1 MVSKIIA
8 RENPSRPLSI
18 MLYRPLGKTGIQVS
32 AVSFG
37 AGPVAELMTDASRF
51 EDQCQTVQR
60 GMQLGINWI
69 DTAATYGDG
78 RSEESLGRVLQAL
91 DLRTK
96 MHVATKVRIPPEA
109 VGDIPGYIHKSVD
122 ASLSRLRLPK
132 VTLLQLH
139 NSITA
144 ERGAQP
150 TSLTPEDVLGRGGV
164 LTAMKELKSAGA
176 VEHLGL
182 TGLGEPAALVEVLQS
197 RQFETIQT
205 PYNLLNPSS
214 GRDMPAEF
222 AETNL
227 GNLIATCREFS
238 IGVFAIRVF
247 AGGALAGQEPSK
259 HTLTT
264 KFFPL
269 DLFRRDEARAAEIAT
284 RLSAKMSL
292 REVALRF
299 AISHPDV
306 ASAIVG
312 FGSPT
317 EVDEAARHID
327 KGPLTEAESSPL
339 TP

>member
-1 MVSKIIA
+1 
-8 RENPSRPLSI
+8 

-32 AVSFG
+32 AVAFG

-51 EDQCQTVQR
+51 DDQCRTLQR
-60 GMQLGINWI
+60 AAELGINWI
-69 DTAATYGDG
+69 DTAATYGEG

-109 VGDIPGYIHKSVD
+109 AGDIPGYIHKSVD

-144 ERGAQP
+144 QRGAQP

-164 LTAMKELKSAGA
+164 LTAFNELKTAGA

-182 TGLGEPAALVEVLQS
+182 TALGEPLALVEVLQS
-197 RQFETIQT
+197 RQFETVQT

-214 GRDMPAEF
+214 GREMPADF
-222 AETNL
+222 FETNL
-227 GNLIATCREFS
+227 GNLLATCRELNV
-238 IGVFAIRVF
+238 GVFAIRVF
-247 AGGALAGQEPSK
+247 AGGALAGQQPSQ

-269 DLFRRDEARAAEIAT
+269 DLFRRDEQRAAELRQ
-284 RLSAKMSL
+284 RLQAGMTL

-306 ASAIVG
+306 ASAIIG
-312 FGSPT
+312 FGLPE
-317 EVDEAARHID
+317 EVDEAAMHAD
-327 KGPLTEAESSPL
+327 KGPLSATELEIVG
-339 TP
+339 

>member
-1 MVSKIIA
+1 
-8 RENPSRPLSI
+8 

-32 AVSFG
+32 AVAFG

-51 EDQCQTVQR
+51 EDQCQTLQR
-60 GMQLGINWI
+60 AAGLGINWI

-164 LTAMKELKSAGA
+164 LTAFKELKSAGA

-182 TGLGEPAALVEVLQS
+182 TALGEPAALVEVLS
-197 RQFETIQT
+197 SHQFETVQT
-205 PYNLLNPSS
+205 PYNLLNTSS
-214 GRDMPAEF
+214 GREMPADF
-222 AETNL
+222 SETNL
-227 GNLIATCREFS
+227 GNLLATCRELS
-238 IGVFAIRVF
+238 VGVFAIRVF
-247 AGGALAGQEPSK
+247 AGGALAGQKPSK

-269 DLFRRDEARAAEIAT
+269 DLFRRDEERAAAIAK
-284 RLSAKMSL
+284 LLPPGMSL

-306 ASAIVG
+306 ASAIIG
-312 FGSPT
+312 FGSPV
-317 EVDEAARHID
+317 EVEEAAAHAD
-327 KGPLTEAESSPL
+327 KGPLNEAEL
-339 TP
+339 KLVG

>member
-1 MVSKIIA
+1 
-8 RENPSRPLSI
+8 

-32 AVSFG
+32 AVAFG
-37 AGPVAELMTDASRF
+37 AGPVAELMTDTSRF
-51 EDQCQTVQR
+51 EDQCKTLQR
-60 GMQLGINWI
+60 AAEVGINWI

-78 RSEESLGRVLQAL
+78 RSEESLGRVLQEL

-164 LTAMKELKSAGA
+164 LTAFKELKTAGA

-182 TGLGEPAALVEVLQS
+182 TALGEPAALVEVLQS
-197 RQFETIQT
+197 RQFETVQT

-214 GRDMPAEF
+214 GREMPADF

-227 GNLIATCREFS
+227 GNLLATCRELGV
-238 IGVFAIRVF
+238 GVFAIRVF

-269 DLFRRDEARAAEIAT
+269 DLFRRDQQRAAELQK
-284 RLSAKMSL
+284 RLPAGMPL

-306 ASAIVG
+306 ASAIIG
-312 FGSPT
+312 FGSP
-317 EVDEAARHID
+317 EEIEEAALHAD
-327 KGPLTEAESSPL
+327 KGALGAEEL
-339 TP
+339 ELLG

>member
-1 MVSKIIA
+1 
-8 RENPSRPLSI
+8 
-18 MLYRPLGKTGIQVS
+18 MLYRPLGKTGIQIS
-32 AVSFG
+32 AASFG
-37 AGPVAELMTDASRF
+37 AGPVAELMTNESRF
-51 EDQCQTVQR
+51 DDQCQTLQR
-60 GMQLGINWI
+60 AAELGINWI

-109 VGDIPGYIHKSVD
+109 VGDLPGYVHKSVD

-144 ERGAQP
+144 QRGAQP

-164 LTAMKELKSAGA
+164 LTAFNELKTAGA

-182 TGLGEPAALVEVLQS
+182 TGIGEPTALIEVLQS
-197 RQFETIQT
+197 RQFETVQT

-214 GRDMPAEF
+214 GREMPADF

-227 GNLIATCREFS
+227 GNLLATCRELS
-238 IGVFAIRVF
+238 VGVFVIRVF
-247 AGGALAGQEPSK
+247 AGGALAGQKPSK
-259 HTLTT
+259 HTHTT

-269 DLFRRDEARAAEIAT
+269 DLFRRDEARAANLAN
-284 RLSAKMSL
+284 RLPKGMSL
-292 REVALRF
+292 RDLALRF

-306 ASAIVG
+306 ASAIIG
-312 FGSPT
+312 FGSPE
-317 EVDEAARHID
+317 EVEEAARYVD
-327 KGPLTEAESSPL
+327 KGPLNEAEL
-339 TP
+339 KLVG

>member
-1 MVSKIIA
+1 
-8 RENPSRPLSI
+8 

-32 AVSFG
+32 AASFG
-37 AGPVAELMTDASRF
+37 AGPVAELMTDTSRF
-51 EDQCQTVQR
+51 EDQCKTMQR
-60 GMQLGINWI
+60 AVELGINWI

-78 RSEESLGRVLQAL
+78 RSEESLGGVLQAL

-96 MHVATKVRIPPEA
+96 MHVATKVRIPPES
-109 VGDIPGYIHKSVD
+109 VGDIPGYIHKSVE

-164 LTAMKELKSAGA
+164 LTAMNELKSSGA

-197 RQFETIQT
+197 RQFETVQT

-214 GRDMPAEF
+214 GREMPVDF

-227 GNLIATCREFS
+227 GNLFATCREFGV
-238 IGVFAIRVF
+238 GVFAIRVF

-269 DLFRRDEARAAEIAT
+269 DLFRRDELRASDLAK
-284 RLSAKMSL
+284 RLPAGISL

-306 ASAIVG
+306 ASAIIG
-312 FGSPT
+312 FGSPA
-317 EVDEAARHID
+317 EVEEAASYVD
-327 KGPLTEAESSPL
+327 KGPLTETESKLLAS
-339 TP
+339 

>member
-1 MVSKIIA
+1 
-8 RENPSRPLSI
+8 

-32 AVSFG
+32 AIAFG
-37 AGPVAELMTDASRF
+37 AGPVAELMTDLGRF
-51 EDQCQTVQR
+51 EDQCQTLQR
-60 GMQLGINWI
+60 AVELGINWI

-78 RSEESLGRVLQAL
+78 RSEESLGHVLQAL
-91 DLRTK
+91 DLRTR

-164 LTAMKELKSAGA
+164 LTAFNELKSAGA

-182 TGLGEPAALVEVLQS
+182 TALGEPAALVEVLHS
-197 RQFETIQT
+197 RQFQVVQT

-214 GRDMPAEF
+214 GRDMPADF
-222 AETNL
+222 SETNL
-227 GNLIATCREFS
+227 GNLLAVCRELGV
-238 IGVFAIRVF
+238 GVFAIRVF

-269 DLFRRDEARAAEIAT
+269 DLFRRDEGRAAALAK
-284 RLSAKMSL
+284 RLPAGMSL

-306 ASAIVG
+306 ASAIIG
-312 FGSPT
+312 FGSPA
-317 EVDEAARHID
+317 EVEEAALYAD
-327 KGPLTEAESSPL
+327 QDPLNDAESSPL

>member
-1 MVSKIIA
+1 M
-8 RENPSRPLSI
+8 
-18 MLYRPLGKTGIQVS
+18 
-32 AVSFG
+32 
-37 AGPVAELMTDASRF
+37 
-51 EDQCQTVQR
+51 
-60 GMQLGINWI
+60 
-69 DTAATYGDG
+69 
-78 RSEESLGRVLQAL
+78 
-91 DLRTK
+91 
-96 MHVATKVRIPPEA
+96 
-109 VGDIPGYIHKSVD
+109 D

-139 NSITA
+139 NSLTA

-164 LTAMKELKSAGA
+164 LTAFNELKSAGA

-182 TGLGEPAALVEVLQS
+182 TALGEPAALVEVLHS
-197 RQFETIQT
+197 RQFETVQT

-214 GRDMPAEF
+214 GREMPADF
-222 AETNL
+222 SETNL
-227 GNLIATCREFS
+227 GNLLAVCRDLGV
-238 IGVFAIRVF
+238 GVFAIRVF

-269 DLFRRDEARAAEIAT
+269 DLFRRDEGRAAALAK
-284 RLSAKMSL
+284 RLPAGMSL

-306 ASAIVG
+306 ASAIIG
-312 FGSPT
+312 FGSPA
-317 EVDEAARHID
+317 EVEEAALYAD
-327 KGPLTEAESSPL
+327 QGSLNDAESRPL

>member
-1 MVSKIIA
+1 
-8 RENPSRPLSI
+8 

-37 AGPVAELMTDASRF
+37 AGPVAELMTAPDRF
-51 EDQCQTVQR
+51 DDQCRAIQR
-60 GMQLGINWI
+60 SVEAGINWI

-109 VGDIPGYIHKSVD
+109 AGDIPGYVHRSVE

-139 NSITA
+139 NSITD
-144 ERGAQP
+144 ERGVQP

-164 LTAMKELKSAGA
+164 LTAMHELKSAGA

-182 TGLGEPAALVEVLQS
+182 TGLGEPSALAQVLAS
-197 RQFETIQT
+197 RQFETVQT

-214 GRDMPAEF
+214 GRETPADYSE
-222 AETNL
+222 ANL
-227 GNLIATCREFS
+227 GNLMAVTRELG

-247 AGGALAGQEPSK
+247 AGGALAGQEPSR
-259 HTLTT
+259 HTRST

-269 DLFRRDEARAAEIAT
+269 DLFRRDQQRAATLERNLLAG
-284 RLSAKMSL
+284 MSL

-312 FGSPT
+312 FGSP
-317 EVDEAARHID
+317 EQVEEAVAFAER
-327 KGPLTEAESSPL
+327 GPLVEEEIERLIRCNQP
-339 TP
+339 

>member
-1 MVSKIIA
+1 
-8 RENPSRPLSI
+8 

-37 AGPVAELMTDASRF
+37 AGPVAELMTDSQRF
-51 EDQCQTVQR
+51 SDQCRAMQR
-60 GMQLGINWI
+60 AFELGINWI
-69 DTAATYGDG
+69 DTAATYGEG
-78 RSEESLGRVLQAL
+78 RSEECLGRVLQEL
-91 DLRTK
+91 DLRGK

-109 VGDIPGYIHKSVD
+109 ASDIPGFIHRSVQ
-122 ASLSRLRLPK
+122 ASLSRLQTSR

-144 ERGAQP
+144 RRGDQP
-150 TSLTPEDVLGRGGV
+150 TSLAPQDILGPGGV
-164 LTAMKELKSAGA
+164 LVALNELRDSGA

-182 TGLGEPAALVEVLQS
+182 TGLGDPEALAEVLQC
-197 RQFETIQT
+197 RQFQTVQT

-214 GRDMPAEF
+214 GREMPADFPES
-222 AETNL
+222 NL
-227 GNLIATCREFS
+227 GNLLKTCRELG

-269 DLFRRDEARAAEIAT
+269 DLFRRDQQRAAALSE
-284 RLSAKMSL
+284 RLPAGTTL

-312 FGSPT
+312 FGSPE
-317 EVDEAARHID
+317 EVEEAAEFAS
-327 KGPLTEAESSPL
+327 KGSLCPAEL
-339 TP
+339 EMVG

>member
-1 MVSKIIA
+1 
-8 RENPSRPLSI
+8 

-32 AVSFG
+32 SVAFG
-37 AGPVAELMTDASRF
+37 AGPVAELMTDLGRF
-51 EDQCQTVQR
+51 EDQCQTLQR
-60 GMQLGINWI
+60 AVELGINWI

-96 MHVATKVRIPPEA
+96 MHVATKVRIPLEA

-164 LTAMKELKSAGA
+164 LTAFNELKSACA

-182 TGLGEPAALVEVLQS
+182 TALGEPAPLIEVLRS
-197 RQFETIQT
+197 RQFEVVQT

-214 GRDMPAEF
+214 GREMPADF
-222 AETNL
+222 SETNL
-227 GNLIATCREFS
+227 GNLQAVCRELS
-238 IGVFAIRVF
+238 VGVFAIRVF

-269 DLFRRDEARAAEIAT
+269 DLFRRDEERAAALAK
-284 RLSAKMSL
+284 RLPAGMSL

-306 ASAIVG
+306 ASAIIG
-312 FGSPT
+312 FGSPD
-317 EVDEAARHID
+317 EVEEAALYAD
-327 KGPLTEAESSPL
+327 QGSLSEAESKL
-339 TP
+339 VG

>member
-1 MVSKIIA
+1 
-8 RENPSRPLSI
+8 
-18 MLYRPLGKTGIQVS
+18 MLYRSLGKTGIQVS
-32 AVSFG
+32 AVAFG

-51 EDQCQTVQR
+51 EDQCQTLQR
-60 GMQLGINWI
+60 AAGLGINWI

-139 NSITA
+139 NSITT

-150 TSLTPEDVLGRGGV
+150 TSLTPDDVLGRGGV
-164 LTAMKELKSAGA
+164 LTAFNELKSAGA

-182 TGLGEPAALVEVLQS
+182 TGLGQPAALAEVLQS
-197 RQFETIQT
+197 RQFETVQT

-214 GRDMPAEF
+214 GREMPAEF
-222 AETNL
+222 LETNL
-227 GNLIATCREFS
+227 GNLLATCRELG

-247 AGGALAGQEPSK
+247 AGGALAGQKPSK

-269 DLFRRDEARAAEIAT
+269 DLFRRDEQRAAAIAS
-284 RLSAKMSL
+284 RLPGGMSL
-292 REVALRF
+292 RELALRF

-306 ASAIVG
+306 ASAIIG
-312 FGSPT
+312 FGSPV
-317 EVDEAARHID
+317 EVEEAAAQAD
-327 KGPLTEAESSPL
+327 KGPLNEAEL
-339 TP
+339 KLVG

>member
-1 MVSKIIA
+1 
-8 RENPSRPLSI
+8 

-32 AVSFG
+32 AVAFG
-37 AGPVAELMTDASRF
+37 AGPVAELMTNASRF
-51 EDQCQTVQR
+51 DDQCKTLQKAAEV
-60 GMQLGINWI
+60 GINWI
-69 DTAATYGDG
+69 DTAATYGEG

-164 LTAMKELKSAGA
+164 LTAFNELKTSGA

-182 TGLGEPAALVEVLQS
+182 TALGEPAALVEVLQS
-197 RQFETIQT
+197 RQFQTVQT
-205 PYNLLNPSS
+205 PYNVLNPSS
-214 GRDMPAEF
+214 GQEMPADF
-222 AETNL
+222 QETNL
-227 GNLIATCREFS
+227 GNLLATCRELGV
-238 IGVFAIRVF
+238 GVFAIRVF

-269 DLFRRDEARAAEIAT
+269 ELFRRDQQRAAALAR
-284 RLSAKMSL
+284 RLPAGMSL

-306 ASAIVG
+306 ASAILG
-312 FGSPT
+312 FGSPE
-317 EVDEAARHID
+317 EVEEAAKHAD
-327 KGPLTEAESSPL
+327 KGALSPAELEVCSDRL
-339 TP
+339 

>member
-1 MVSKIIA
+1 
-8 RENPSRPLSI
+8 

-32 AVSFG
+32 AIAFG
-37 AGPVAELMTDASRF
+37 AGPVAELMTNAGRF
-51 EDQCQTVQR
+51 EDQCKTLQR
-60 GMQLGINWI
+60 AAELGINWI

-78 RSEESLGRVLQAL
+78 RSEESLGCVLQAL

-96 MHVATKVRIPPEA
+96 MHVATKVRVPPEA
-109 VGDIPGYIHKSVD
+109 IGDIPGYIHKSVG
-122 ASLSRLRLPK
+122 ASLGRLRLPK

-164 LTAMKELKSAGA
+164 LTAFNKLKSAGA
-176 VEHLGL
+176 VEHFGL
-182 TGLGEPAALVEVLQS
+182 TGLGEPAALMEVLCS
-197 RQFETIQT
+197 HQFETVQT

-214 GRDMPAEF
+214 GREMPADFSE
-222 AETNL
+222 ANL
-227 GNLIATCREFS
+227 GNLLATCREFGV
-238 IGVFAIRVF
+238 GVFAIRVF
-247 AGGALAGQEPSK
+247 AGGALAGQKPSR

-269 DLFRRDEARAAEIAT
+269 DLFRRDEERVAALAK
-284 RLSAKMSL
+284 RLPEGMSL

-306 ASAIVG
+306 ASAIIG
-312 FGSPT
+312 FGST
-317 EVDEAARHID
+317 AEVEESARHVA
-327 KGPLTEAESSPL
+327 KGPLSSPL